1 MSDSS
6 NARMG
11 KLAILVAVVALLA
24 GANSLRNELVYDAQF
39 LVKSNATFRDAAD
52 QESLSGRVLALN
64 QLFQETFWDGVNR
77 TQPVSRRILGQFLY
91 RPLMLWPMGLI
102 YVTVGDAS
110 LAYNILNL
118 VYHLLAALLVFRLA
132 LLLGAGRRASACA
145 ALLFAAH
152 PIHSEAIAYVAG
164 LGETQSV
171 LLALCSTV
179 LYLTAATPTGL
190 RPGRALLSL
199 LAFAAAVFTKESA
212 AMVVVLLLLADV
224 ARGENAPRWSLRLPF
239 YLAFLLIIAVD
250 MYVRYRVCGHL
261 VPDAGLIG
269 RLDNPLSTEGLLVR
283 LATGVTLFTKA
294 IQLFLLPIGLSADYS
309 FNQLPIARSLADP
322 FAATSFAVCA
332 VMTVAGFCSLRRR
345 PALGFGLL
353 AFLFAFGAVSN
364 IPVVI
369 GTIFGERLLYLPS
382 VGLCLAAGALLDGA
396 LRFAAARSEV
406 AARVARGVF
415 WAVLVVLCLATYAR
429 NRKYQSIDVLYEDMV
444 ETAPQSARAY
454 YQRGE
459 LERKR
464 GAAGHRESFSLSAYD
479 FRKAIEILPEFHP
492 ARIQLA
498 TVLGQAGKAD
508 EALKVLQEAWAVL
521 PDDPKSKPYR
531 DQIVQ
536 TRALVLAAAG
546 GGSDPVQTRE
556 ILEELTTMLEEH
568 LRADPSDTA
577 SAVALGLIYLKT
589 GRAEEA
595 DALASGHLL
604 SHPDDDT
611 LMALKIQAIFQRGE
625 LEEGRRLLDA
635 FGESTVPDA
644 QKTVDLY
651 RGILAIEEATKKEE
665 DAEADARTLWQD
677 ALERLTAFTGKY
689 PDEAEGFYYRGYT
702 LLHGF
707 SDRIEQALEDLL
719 KCVNLKPSHEQVFY
733 AIGQVLIARGN
744 FAETGQ
750 TLQYFEELKKIYPD
764 NGQFWLVYG
773 RVLGGYGKHEE
784 AVQAYDKAIALGWN
798 GAMAQGLRA
807 MELIEL
813 DRGAEALDILEREE
827 KALSLQGPTMARH
840 KGIVLFELERLED
853 AAKQFDNALK
863 MAQQDGRYAGQV
875 PDLKLQLAKT
885 LLRLPGRESE
895 GFRVLIDLL
904 DRVEKL
910 AASPQ
915 EEVLKGYELKTLR
928 ELKPYVHLQLSW
940 AYGNVPSLLDQDL
953 ALSML
958 EQAREAAE
966 ELNMNAAL
974 RNDILPALIAAYE
987 QRGRSEQAGE
997 LRKQLK

>member
-11 KLAILVAVVALLA
+11 RLAILVAVVALLV
-24 GANSLRNELVYDAQF
+24 GANALRNELVYDAQF
-39 LVKSNATFRDAAD
+39 LVKSNATFRDAAA
-52 QESLSGRVLALN
+52 QESLPGRVLALN
-64 QLFQETFWDGVNR
+64 QLFKETFWDGVNK

-102 YVTVGDAS
+102 YVTIGDAS
-110 LAYNILNL
+110 LAFNILNL
-118 VYHLLAALLVFRLA
+118 AFHVLAALLVFRLA
-132 LLLGAGRRASACA
+132 ALLGAGRRASACA

-171 LLALCSTV
+171 LLALCSMV
-179 LYLTAATPTGL
+179 LYLTAATPAGV

-199 LAFAAAVFTKESA
+199 LAFAAALFTKESA

-224 ARGENAPRWSLRLPF
+224 ARGENAPRWSLRLLF
-239 YLAFLLIIAVD
+239 YLAFLLIIALNV
-250 MYVRYRVCGHL
+250 YARYRVCGHL
-261 VPDAGLIG
+261 VPDAASIG
-269 RLDNPLSTEGLLVR
+269 RLDNPLSTEGWMVR

-294 IQLFLLPIGLSADYS
+294 IQLFLLPLGQSSDYS

-322 FAATSFAVCA
+322 YAATSFAVCA
-332 VMTVAGFCSLRRR
+332 LMTVIGFLSLRRR

-353 AFLFAFGAVSN
+353 VFLFAFGAVSN

-382 VGLCLAAGALLDGA
+382 IGLCLAAGALLDAA
-396 LRFAAARSEV
+396 LRLAAARSEV
-406 AARVARGVF
+406 AARAARGVF
-415 WAVLVVLCLATYAR
+415 WAVLVVLSVVTAGR
-429 NRKYQSIDVLYEDMV
+429 NSKYQSIEVLYNDMV

-459 LERKR
+459 LERKL
-464 GAAGHRESFSLSAYD
+464 GAEGHRESFSLAAYD

-508 EALKVLQEAWAVL
+508 EALKVLQEAWSLV

-536 TRALVLAAAG
+536 TRAVILAAAG

-556 ILEELTTMLEEH
+556 ILQELTTMLEEH
-568 LRADPSDTA
+568 VREDPSDTG

-595 DALASGHLL
+595 DALASSNLL
-604 SHPDDDT
+604 NHPDDDT
-611 LMALKIQAIFQRGE
+611 LMALKIQAVFQRGD

-635 FGESTVPDA
+635 FDESTVPDA

-651 RGILAIEEATKKEE
+651 RGILAVEEAMHLEEASE
-665 DAEADARTLWQD
+665 DAHTSWQD

-689 PDEAEGFYYRGYT
+689 PDEAEGFYYRGYA
-702 LLHGF
+702 LLHGYT
-707 SDRIEQALEDLL
+707 DRLDQALEDLL
-719 KCVNLKPSHEQVFY
+719 KCVQLKPSHEQVFY

-744 FAETGQ
+744 FEVSGQ
-750 TLQYFEELKKIYPD
+750 ALQYFEELKKLYPD

-784 AVQAYDKAIALGWN
+784 AVSAYEKAIALGWN

-807 MELIEL
+807 MEMIEL
-813 DRGAEALDILEREE
+813 KRGAEALEILEREE
-827 KALSLQGPTMARH
+827 KELELQGPTMARH

-853 AAKQFDNALK
+853 AAKQFDHALR
-863 MAQQDGRYAGQV
+863 MAQQDARYTGQV

-885 LLRLPGRESE
+885 LLRIPGRESE
-895 GFRVLIDLL
+895 GFRVLVDLL

-928 ELKPYVHLQLSW
+928 ELKPYVHLQLAW
-940 AYGNVPSLLDQDL
+940 AYGTVPSLLDKAL
-953 ALSML
+953 ALDML
-958 EQAREAAE
+958 EKARQAAE
-966 ELNMNAAL
+966 ELKMTAAL
-974 RNDILPALIAAYE
+974 RNDILPALISAYE
-987 QRGRSEQAGE
+987 EGGNSEQAEE
-997 LRKQLK
+997 LRKKLK